1 MKSIQITIN
10 LKTILYLVIS
20 IVVLYFFFAFLPIPQ
35 PIDTGLDPS
44 WKYGISQVAE
54 DGAIFGKEI
63 IFTYGAFGYLVR
75 GAAIVGNFWD
85 IFYFKI
91 FVHLV
96 LFGFTIFR
104 IFKSRNF
111 IEAIAV
117 GLSVGFPYL
126 ISDFYQALQTEYQLL
141 YIIILILSFR
151 EFWQGKSAQY
161 WAIGVGA
168 VGGFLLHTKVS
179 LGLQASVSLFLFFAV
194 RVLWGLRTKRG
205 IRENLLLLL
214 DSQLA
219 AATTAFVFLAPQNL
233 GNFGKTAIFLAAS
246 MVLGFWVIPKLFN
259 SSHLKVSKDPQT
271 EETQNQ
277 NWTVAQKERD
287 RTEFLANLSHFG
299 TRIIYGLSLLIL
311 ISFSE
316 PSLFAYI
323 EGYSN
328 ITSGYSSSM
337 SYVGSPL
344 ELGFAL
350 VEILGLLWLF
360 VLVARDG
367 NASFSTA
374 MLLVVLLTF
383 KHGFVRQ
390 GAHVIRFFF
399 SMPLILSLC
408 AIQIRPGFWR
418 KFAYGFHL
426 YALLLCVVT
435 YNHYSELYSDYYPQN
450 LARPLT
456 PKLVKEK
463 AGYFFK
469 PQNLQN
475 ELIAES
481 ADNLDGVRLPPEI
494 RDVLGDRTIDIIP
507 WETSLV
513 PANRL
518 NWKPRPIFQSQVA
531 YRPYLDF
538 ANRDD
543 LAENPRDFLLY
554 NFHAVDGQH
563 PFFTVPATAFHYT
576 CNYQVSQRVP
586 AFVDLPK
593 LPRTMVLEPLSES
606 RCVGE
611 RDGREIAVVW
621 EDTAIIEAG
630 DGDIVRASVKAEYS
644 MLGKLAKTFF
654 RVPPVWITVL
664 DMDGEER
671 EYKILTDNSED
682 GVWLSHL
689 PKNDAEAFELLQG
702 QLPQR
707 IYGFKF
713 STRYPSLFAPRIQ
726 VKLIGY
732 DLGGFRVKK

>member
-20 IVVLYFFFAFLPIPQ
+20 IVILYLFFAFLPIPK

-44 WKYGISQVAE
+44 WKYGISRVAE
-54 DGAIFGKEI
+54 DGVIFGKDI

-75 GAAIVGNFWD
+75 GAVIDGNFWN

-91 FVHLV
+91 FVHAV
-96 LFGFTIFR
+96 LFGFTIWR
-104 IFKSRNF
+104 ILKSRNIVEGF
-111 IEAIAV
+111 AV
-117 GLSVGFPYL
+117 ALSVVFPYL

-168 VGGFLLHTKVS
+168 AGGFLLHTKVS
-179 LGLQASVSLFLFFAV
+179 LGLQASVALFLFFAV
-194 RVLWGLRTKRG
+194 RVLWGLRSQIG
-205 IRENLLLLL
+205 VRENLLLLL

-219 AATTAFVFLAPQNL
+219 AATTAFVFLAPQNI
-233 GNFGKTAIFLAAS
+233 GKFGKTAIFLS
-246 MVLGFWVIPKLFN
+246 GSIVLGFWVIPKLFN
-259 SSHLKVSKDPQT
+259 SSRSRVLKKTDSQDT
-271 EETQNQ
+271 ETPGWKAAET
-277 NWTVAQKERD
+277 ERN
-287 RTEFLANLSHFG
+287 RSEFIDNLRHFG
-299 TRIIYGLSLLIL
+299 TRIIYGISLLIL

-316 PSLFAYI
+316 PSLLAYI

-337 SYVGSPL
+337 SYVGSHL

-360 VLVARDG
+360 LLVARDG
-367 NASFSTA
+367 NASFSAA

-399 SMPLILSLC
+399 SIPLILSLC

-426 YALLLCVVT
+426 YALILCVVT
-435 YNHYSELYSDYYPQN
+435 YRHYSDLYSEYYPQN

-456 PKLVKEK
+456 PELVKAK
-463 AGYFFK
+463 AGYFVNPRDLK
-469 PQNLQN
+469 EALM
-475 ELIAES
+475 AES
-481 ADNLDGVRLPPEI
+481 ADNLDGVRLPSEI
-494 RDVLGDRTIDIIP
+494 RDVLGDSTVDIIP

-513 PANRL
+513 PANGL

-576 CNYQVSQRVP
+576 CNYQISPQVP

-593 LPRTMVLEPLSES
+593 LPRTMVLELLPES

-611 RDGREIAVVW
+611 RNGREISVVW
-621 EDTAIIEAG
+621 EDTAIIEAE

-654 RVPPVWITVL
+654 RVPPVWITVF

-671 EYKILTDNSED
+671 KYKILTDNSED

-732 DLGGFRVKK
+732 DLGGFQIKP